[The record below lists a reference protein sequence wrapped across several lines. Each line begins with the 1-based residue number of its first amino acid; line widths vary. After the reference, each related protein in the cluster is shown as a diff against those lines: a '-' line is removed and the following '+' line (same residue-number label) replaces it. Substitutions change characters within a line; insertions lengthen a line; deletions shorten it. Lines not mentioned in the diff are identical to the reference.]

1 MSLGN
6 SMTATL
12 TCAYCGGGLGPG
24 DRFCGQCG
32 AELVS
37 CSSCGG
43 SLLPSDPSCP
53 ECGTPASLVLPG
65 FDALPP
71 ADSESVLADIVERLR
86 RATLGEFE
94 VGKELG
100 RGGMAAVFL
109 AHEISLDRKVAI
121 KVMAPGLL
129 LGDGMVDRFR
139 HEAVT
144 IAQLQHPNIVS
155 VYSVRQAEGLHFFV
169 MRYVEGRSL
178 EQVIESAGKLP
189 LPIVRSI
196 LHQVGAALAHAHR
209 ARVIHRDIKP
219 ANILIDTDGN
229 AVVTDFGIAKAAES
243 PTRTITGALVGTPAY
258 MSPEQCSGAEVSG
271 ASDQYALGAV
281 AYEMLTG
288 VPPFTGSTL
297 TVMQAHVERP
307 PLPIQELCPDCP
319 ADFEGAI
326 LRMLAKDPAG
336 RWPTL
341 PEALAALHAAP
352 LAEEDPL
359 LVELRAFVVG
369 AGGAASASLTPTS
382 PIPLTHPSSVRTAA
396 DSRAVGGVS
405 ILPPPAGLE
414 VGDSFVLVAM
424 VRGRHGTR
432 LPPSS
437 VIWSSE
443 PPGVLRFDPG
453 GGVAVAAAAGSTM
466 LTATCRDKQATLRVE
481 IAPPVADEIIIGSPD
496 HTVAVGDEIL
506 LDAVARDKR
515 GQPVLRPVS
524 WRSADSSI
532 ATVTP
537 DGELVARAEGFTR
550 VVAVL
555 DDAQA
560 SITIP
565 VLPARVAALQ
575 IAGPKTAV
583 ASGGTFAVTATPV
596 DRWGR
601 PLAGRPVLWSSS
613 DVRVAVVTV
622 GGTVH
627 ALRPG
632 SVVLT
637 ASSEGV
643 SESVRVAVE
652 GKATAPAPTPAA
664 SEPAEDATPA
674 PVVRHRRPKRRRR
687 ARRIAAVLAV
697 AATAGAVWLLT
708 RSEPPTDT
716 AEVPEEA
723 TAAAAEVA
731 IDSGAQSSVVIT
743 RRPGRAL
750 RPAGATRLAAEVRD
764 RDGRVIPDGGITWS
778 STNPNV
784 ARVNPTT
791 GWVRAVRPGRTA
803 ILAVSGEGRDSVA
816 ITVRAAD
823 PEAPVVSSVSIA
835 PRDPL
840 QVGDT
845 ATLEAIVLDAIG
857 ARLPD
862 VEVTWQSSNLSIV
875 AINPS
880 TGQVRARQ
888 TGTALIFARSGGES
902 AIAEITVRLPPV
914 AAVRVRG
921 AEPLVVGE
929 TLSLWAEITDSA
941 GARQL
946 GRPVV
951 WTSTNPNVAAVDST
965 TGMVVGSAPGS
976 TEIIA
981 RVEGRSGRTRLS
993 IARAPVPVAA
1003 PAVERQVTEEALLAG
1018 VTSCYDAV
1026 RAGDMDRLSALYA
1039 PETDA
1044 DRDKL
1049 KRLTRILRTDEW
1061 SAVVGEKVNGERR
1074 IGREVAAHGLQLRAH
1089 LEGRFRWPSQQ
1100 SADVPG
1106 AVQPGGRPMADV
1118 ELPDR
1123 RLTQALT

>member
-1 MSLGN
+1 M
-6 SMTATL
+6 
-12 TCAYCGGGLGPG
+12 
-24 DRFCGQCG
+24 
-32 AELVS
+32 
-37 CSSCGG
+37 
-43 SLLPSDPSCP
+43 
-53 ECGTPASLVLPG
+53 LPG
-65 FDALPP
+65 FDSLPP

-94 VGKELG
+94 IGKELG

-139 HEAVT
+139 HEAIT

-178 EQVIESAGKLP
+178 EQVIERAGMLP

-196 LHQVGAALAHAHR
+196 LHQVGAALTHAHR

-281 AYEMLTG
+281 AYEMITG

-297 TVMQAHVERP
+297 TVMQAHVERA
-307 PLPIQELCPDCP
+307 PLSILEHCPDCP
-319 ADFEGAI
+319 PEFGAAI
-326 LRMLAKDPAG
+326 QRMLAKHPSG
-336 RWPTL
+336 RWPTM
-341 PEALAALHAAP
+341 PEALAALRAVP

-359 LVELRAFVVG
+359 RAELRALVAG
-369 AGGAASASLTPTS
+369 AEAASSGSPTPTS
-382 PIPLTHPSSVRTAA
+382 PVPLTHPHPSSVRTAA
-396 DSRAVGGVS
+396 DSRAVGGIS

-453 GGVAVAAAAGSTM
+453 GGVAVATAAGPTT
-466 LTATCRDKQATLRVE
+466 LTATCRDKQAHLRVE
-481 IAPPVADEIIIGSPD
+481 IAPPVADEITIGALD
-496 HTVAVGDEIL
+496 HAVAVGDEIR

-524 WRSADSSI
+524 WRSADSSV

-560 SITIP
+560 TITIP

-575 IAGPKTAV
+575 VAGPTKAV
-583 ASGGTFAVTATPV
+583 AGGGTFAVTATPV

-601 PLAGRPVLWSSS
+601 PLAARPVLWSSS

-643 SESVRVAVE
+643 SESVRVTVE
-652 GKATAPAPTPAA
+652 GKAKAAGDPGARTCRCRCSLGTGGPPPKAEATAPCQTC
-664 SEPAEDATPA
+664 
-674 PVVRHRRPKRRRR
+674 RRRCSPWRQR
-687 ARRIAAVLAV
+687 AA
-697 AATAGAVWLLT
+697 
-708 RSEPPTDT
+708 RSGSSTGPSRPTVT

-723 TAAAAEVA
+723 SAAEAEVA
-731 IDSGAQSSVVIT
+731 IDSGVQ
-743 RRPGRAL
+743 
-750 RPAGATRLAAEVRD
+750 
-764 RDGRVIPDGGITWS
+764 
-778 STNPNV
+778 
-784 ARVNPTT
+784 
-791 GWVRAVRPGRTA
+791 
-803 ILAVSGEGRDSVA
+803 
-816 ITVRAAD
+816 
-823 PEAPVVSSVSIA
+823 
-835 PRDPL
+835 
-840 QVGDT
+840 
-845 ATLEAIVLDAIG
+845 
-857 ARLPD
+857 
-862 VEVTWQSSNLSIV
+862 
-875 AINPS
+875 
-880 TGQVRARQ
+880 
-888 TGTALIFARSGGES
+888 
-902 AIAEITVRLPPV
+902 
-914 AAVRVRG
+914 
-921 AEPLVVGE
+921 VVGG
-929 TLSLWAEITDSA
+929 DHPSA
-941 GARQL
+941 GAGPSPRGCHAA
-946 GRPVV
+946 GRGG
-951 WTSTNPNVAAVDST
+951 A
-965 TGMVVGSAPGS
+965 GS
-976 TEIIA
+976 
-981 RVEGRSGRTRLS
+981 RRSGR
-993 IARAPVPVAA
+993 ARREHHLVVAESQRGPGQPDHRMGA
-1003 PAVERQVTEEALLAG
+1003 RGSAGPHVGRRVER
-1018 VTSCYDAV
+1018 
-1026 RAGDMDRLSALYA
+1026 
-1039 PETDA
+1039 
-1044 DRDKL
+1044 
-1049 KRLTRILRTDEW
+1049 
-1061 SAVVGEKVNGERR
+1061 
-1074 IGREVAAHGLQLRAH
+1074 
-1089 LEGRFRWPSQQ
+1089 
-1100 SADVPG
+1100 
-1106 AVQPGGRPMADV
+1106 
-1118 ELPDR
+1118 
-1123 RLTQALT
+1123 